1 MQSNHAKW
9 LSYQFDKQLKFNNY
23 ISPMVLDESLILSA
37 LASFFYAVLI
47 QNCSFSFHSQGQRE
61 MPWINQS
68 LERLA
73 QPQPRPNH
81 RSPTRRRDLDSA
93 KPNPGLTTTP
103 GEMGRY
109 FQVSQN
115 VSKMS
120 LQKAH
125 TSLKTKKLAKVSK
138 ISLCL
143 GWGQIMQPNHPQ
155 NNKAKESTWIRT
167 KTSYLKKKKTLKS
180 DPSIWGPCK
189 CRLFLLINLHSVKD
203 EWMNA
208 YRKNEWKH
216 DRFADSI

>member
-37 LASFFYAVLI
+37 LASFFCAALI

-115 VSKMS
+115 ASKMS

-167 KTSYLKKKKTLKS
+167 KTSYLKKKKKTLKS

-189 CRLFLLINLHSVKD
+189 CRLFLLINLHSVK
-203 EWMNA
+203 
-208 YRKNEWKH
+208 NE
-216 DRFADSI
+216 